1 MRAPR
6 LWYTTVHI
14 TTTSTYIFYCWSL
27 ITLEWLLQIWN
38 HCSVLFY
45 YAKSVSYYNL
55 GLQIKFLLVTTL
67 MIPASICLF
76 WQRINNLFSVNLK
89 TYSLKLPCLQVKIK
103 KSLKWSCISSTST
116 HHNKLFRCSTF
127 FLLSLRIKIFSN
139 KNNLGLGRLWQS
151 MSA

>member
-1 MRAPR
+1 MKYLFFFLLRAPR

-55 GLQIKFLLVTTL
+55 WLQIKFLSVTTL
-67 MIPASICLF
+67 IISCLNLSVLTKDQQFIQCQPQGIQFKVTLFTSQNKEIIKMIMYFFHL
-76 WQRINNLFSVNLK
+76 
-89 TYSLKLPCLQVKIK
+89 Y
-103 KSLKWSCISSTST
+103 TS
-116 HHNKLFRCSTF
+116 
-127 FLLSLRIKIFSN
+127 
-139 KNNLGLGRLWQS
+139 Q
-151 MSA
+151 